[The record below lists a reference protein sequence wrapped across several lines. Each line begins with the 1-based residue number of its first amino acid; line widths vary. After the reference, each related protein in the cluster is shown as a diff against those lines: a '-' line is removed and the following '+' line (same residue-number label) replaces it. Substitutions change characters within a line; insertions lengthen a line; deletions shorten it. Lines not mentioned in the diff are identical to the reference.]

1 MFAII
6 RMNKLGSSDL
16 GKVER
21 HNLRLGQPEPNV
33 DPSRTHLN
41 RYLKLGNNDLRS
53 SIMQRIK
60 DAGVT
65 RKVRPDA
72 VLGIE
77 FMMSAS
83 PDFFDEDMRNGKS
96 AKLEEWLKDSVKYI
110 QDLAGGEENIV
121 QLVLHMDEK
130 TPHIQGV
137 FVPLSD
143 DAPSKSS
150 KPKTPGQ
157 LKLNAKPWT
166 SPGKWQRMWTTY
178 AAAMAK
184 HGLRRGEFNVENEHQ
199 SLKAGREEVIQIAK
213 RAEAKADQVE
223 DHVHNT
229 LAKHQAAIQ
238 RQETKIDLV
247 VKQQVQIIQEQKT
260 LIQSITAQLKQ
271 AHETIKRLLAT
282 RGTNA
287 PQTPDQAA
295 AGRQTDPF
303 NPSMDDLGL

>member
-33 DPSRTHLN
+33 DPSRSHLN
-41 RYLKLGNNDLRS
+41 RYLKVGKNNLES
-53 SIMQRIK
+53 SIMERIK
-60 DAGVT
+60 EAEVK

-77 FMMSAS
+77 FMMTAS
-83 PDFFDEDMRNGKS
+83 PEFFDEDMRKGNS
-96 AKLEEWLKDSVKYI
+96 PKLEEWIKDSIKYI
-110 QDLAGGEENIV
+110 EDLAGGEKNIV
-121 QLVLHMDEK
+121 QLVLHMDEE
-130 TPHIQGV
+130 TPHFQGV
-137 FVPLSD
+137 FVPLSE
-143 DAPSKSS
+143 DAPSKSK
-150 KPKTPGQ
+150 KPKAPGE

-166 SPGKWQRMWTTY
+166 SPGQWQRMWTTY

-199 SLKAGREEVIQIAK
+199 TLKAGRAEVIEVAK
-213 RAEAKADQVE
+213 RAETKANHVE

-238 RQETKIDLV
+238 RQDNKIELV
-247 VKQQVQIIQEQKT
+247 VKQQGQVIQEQRT
-260 LIQSITAQLKQ
+260 LIESITAQLKH
-271 AHETIKRLLAT
+271 AHDTIKRLLAVES
-282 RGTNA
+282 RLIVNA
-287 PQTPDQAA
+287 
-295 AGRQTDPF
+295 F
-303 NPSMDDLGL
+303 NE